1 MGSSIAPSS
10 FVIIKNKINRKS
22 IQNAAAAAANSL
34 SIVVLRLIAPAATA
48 TGTHDS
54 NVLQCNEEM
63 KRRNIKTATGD
74 RKNANN
80 TISMDRF
87 CFPIST
93 YWFLI
98 TLLLAVDV
106 AHAHNEH
113 TLRNSRSESKGHN
126 SAHDFFQSVHEF
138 SNHAVIKPELYNER
152 HKRAIKSTLDTESGL
167 HVPHITLSYHHL
179 GQRITADLHLNE
191 RLIPDGHFLRY
202 QETTAQHGIRDIVQ
216 NFTKTDID
224 LCHYQ
229 GIIRGKPE
237 SKVAISTCN
246 GGVNGVVHDGMDT
259 YFIHS
264 GVDGR
269 IQDDH
274 FLFKHAD
281 ILHNATCGYNSESNH
296 IHETNERPQN
306 WDNIQN
312 RIDGSEF
319 NRILRYK
326 RSNSIDNNIIRGP
339 FNANKHSSFV
349 ELVIVVDIKVYK
361 SLGENMKKVHRHCK
375 DLANIVNALYEPL
388 NIFIALVGVVVW
400 NEANE
405 IDFSQDGDV
414 TLKNFLHYRR
424 TKLAVNHP
432 NDNAQLLT
440 KEPFNGGV
448 VGKALKGPICTYE
461 YSGGVSMEHSQIVA
475 VVAATMAHEMGHN
488 FGMEHDTPDCRCPE
502 EKCIMSASST
512 SVVPHYWSSCSI
524 DQLNV
529 AFSRGMNYCLRNK
542 PTKLFDSPQCGNGF
556 VEPGEQCDCGLP
568 EYCKNTCCDP
578 NTCMLRTNASCATG
592 ECCDL
597 STCRPK
603 TAGTNCRPSEN
614 ECDLS
619 EYCTGESEYCPT
631 NVFKRDTET
640 CDGGNAYCYQGTCR
654 SRSNQCRILWG
665 PSGESSEHCYW
676 KNNNGSRHGN
686 CGFDRINNKYFQ
698 CKKEDIFCGMLHCR
712 HLNERLEFGMESV
725 AVLSHSFLNHDG
737 NIIPCRTAIV
747 DLGLQSTDPGLTP
760 NGAKCGENKMCVGQ
774 KCIGIEDLRSSGFGV
789 ECPENCNGNG
799 ICNSKGNCHCNEG
812 YAPPFCNAPGPGG
825 SKDSGPATNPN
836 SLEGFTR
843 FMFIFFLGVVP
854 VMALLGFLVY
864 YCRNNPQMP
873 GKLFEN
879 IMKSTSKGSAPR
891 GPPSAPNGGLPKS
904 TPSSTDD
911 MNSALLKSPSDSDA
925 STINNGM
932 FGKFKGFTLR
942 PLSDSAPPTA
952 VVAPNV
958 AFVHPVSKSSMV
970 HESSNGG
977 VPARL
982 APPVPKHA
990 TLDRMDLQ
998 KPNGV
1003 VLGMKKASTLGKISD
1018 SSAPALPPPNPG
1030 SHPRPIIS
1038 NPVLETST
1046 CREIGITPKTSEAIP
1061 VRPAPTAPPINH
1073 PAPPP
1078 PVPLHTD
1085 PKLNN
1090 RQKDGTI
1097 KRIASFL
1104 KKEDKY
1110 TPKVKP
1116 VIDKEK
1122 LKNIEISAPIP
1133 QTDTSNSDSE
1143 LQDETKNLVKRAQSM
1158 RSPTKKQPIVQTFGS
1173 MRNPPGLN
1181 RPKSVIGTAR
1191 PKSPPPRPPAP
1202 PGIKKTPS
1210 TTSSGYQLPI
1220 SSKVDHTYDDCE
1232 AVEEPLSDI
1241 KESPSPT
1248 GSDNIYSVI
1257 DEIVSPIQASAEE
1270 SSDGLGL
1277 LGEIVNEIEKRNV
1290 DSIYSAST
1298 LKSATSSEGIKPI
1311 APYENVPSGD
1321 QESEP
1326 DYIKSTSSTASGG
1339 YIRPSTVSSA
1349 APIARVAPTRSD
1361 TSTPANANANA
1372 NAFSSFKPKVEN
1384 ESLTGR
1390 TGRTPTINPKPS
1402 TIASRGNKSFSK
1414 SPSPLAKTTA
1424 LDIKSVDAAPKKSL
1438 PSSGAAKPKPL
1449 TKPTVGSA
1457 GTKPTVGRTISTNNK
1472 KPLENA
1478 SSLLTNA
1485 TKPPASTAQRPATAT
1500 STTGKVS
1507 SLQQKFEN
1515 SPKTKPLTG
1524 SLAKK

>member
-1 MGSSIAPSS
+1 MGSSIRNQKFIENVVSLDGN
-10 FVIIKNKINRKS
+10 NKLIHHKVG
-22 IQNAAAAAANSL
+22 L
-34 SIVVLRLIAPAATA
+34 SPAATK
-48 TGTHDS
+48 S
-54 NVLQCNEEM
+54 NVVVVVLQSNKKM
-63 KRRNIKTATGD
+63 KRKNHKTAD
-74 RKNANN
+74 SKNATN
-80 TISMDRF
+80 TINSSMDRF
-87 CFPIST
+87 CFSSSSISISISSC
-93 YWFLI
+93 WLFLI
-98 TLLLAVDV
+98 TILLFVGVFAVDV
-106 AHAHNEH
+106 AQAHNQQKQ
-113 TLRNSRSESKGHN
+113 TTNLKDSKADTKEYN
-126 SAHDFFQSVHEF
+126 SAHDFFRSVHEF
-138 SNHAVIKPELYNER
+138 SNHAVIKPELHHGR
-152 HKRAIKSTLDTESGL
+152 HKRSIRSTLDAESGL
-167 HVPHITLSYHHL
+167 HVPHITLSYHHQ

-202 QETTAQHGIRDIVQ
+202 QDTTHGNGDIVQ

-229 GIIRGKPE
+229 GVIRGKPE

-264 GVDGR
+264 GADGR

-274 FLFKHAD
+274 FIFKHAD
-281 ILHNATCGYNSESNH
+281 ILHNATCGYNTESNH
-296 IHETNERPQN
+296 IHETNERPRD

-349 ELVIVVDIKVYK
+349 ELVIVVDNKVYK
-361 SLGENMKKVHRHCK
+361 SLGESMKKVHKHCK

-400 NEANE
+400 NESNE
-405 IDFSQDGDV
+405 IEFSQDGDV

-488 FGMEHDTPDCRCPE
+488 FGMEHDTPDCRCPD

-512 SVVPHYWSSCSI
+512 SVVPRHWSSCSI

-556 VEPGEQCDCGLP
+556 VEPGEQCDCGLA

-578 NTCMLRTNASCATG
+578 NTCMLRQNASCATG

-631 NVFKRDTET
+631 NVFKRDTDT

-676 KNNNGSRHGN
+676 KNLNGSRHGN

-698 CKKEDIFCGMLHCR
+698 CEREDIYCGMLHCR

-725 AVLSHSFLNHDG
+725 AVLSHSFLNHEG

-774 KCIGIEDLRSSGFGV
+774 KCIGIDNLRASGFGV

-799 ICNSKGNCHCNEG
+799 ICNSKGHCHCNLG
-812 YAPPFCNAPGPGG
+812 YAPPFCSGPGPGG
-825 SKDSGPATNPN
+825 SRDSGPATNPN
-836 SLEGFTR
+836 SRDGFTR

-854 VMALLGFLVY
+854 VMALLCFLLY

-879 IMKSTSKGSAPR
+879 IMKSTTKGSAPR

-925 STINNGM
+925 TINNGM

-942 PLSDSAPPTA
+942 PLSDSGPPTA

-958 AFVHPVSKSSMV
+958 AFVHPVSKSTAV

-977 VPARL
+977 VPARS

-990 TLDRMDLQ
+990 TLDRNDMQ

-1003 VLGMKKASTLGKISD
+1003 VLGMKKASTLGKLPD
-1018 SSAPALPPPNPG
+1018 ASAPALPPPNPG

-1046 CREIGITPKTSEAIP
+1046 CKEIGISGKGNEAVP
-1061 VRPAPTAPPINH
+1061 VRPAPTAPLALN

-1085 PKLNN
+1085 PKLNT
-1090 RQKDGTI
+1090 RPKDGTI

-1110 TPKVKP
+1110 VPKIKP

-1143 LQDETKNLVKRAQSM
+1143 QQDETKNLVKRAQSM
-1158 RSPTKKQPIVQTFGS
+1158 RSPTKKQPLVQTFGS

-1202 PGIKKTPS
+1202 PGVKKTPS
-1210 TTSSGYQLPI
+1210 TTSSGYQLPL

-1232 AVEEPLSDI
+1232 AIEEPLSDI

-1257 DEIVSPIQASAEE
+1257 DEIVSPVKVPSSIEE
-1270 SSDGLGL
+1270 SSDSMGL

-1298 LKSATSSEGIKPI
+1298 LKSASSAEGIKSN
-1311 APYENVPSGD
+1311 APYENVPSG
-1321 QESEP
+1321 EHETEP
-1326 DYIKSTSSTASGG
+1326 DYIKSSSSTASGG

-1349 APIARVAPTRSD
+1349 PIARVAPTRSD
-1361 TSTPANANANA
+1361 TSISTT
-1372 NAFSSFKPKVEN
+1372 NAFSSFKPKA
-1384 ESLTGR
+1384 ESESTTTGR
-1390 TGRTPTINPKPS
+1390 TGRAPTITPKPS
-1402 TIASRGNKSFSK
+1402 TIASRGGNKSFSK
-1414 SPSPLAKTTA
+1414 SPSPLAKTTTV
-1424 LDIKSVDAAPKKSL
+1424 DSKSTTDTTASKKSL

-1449 TKPTVGSA
+1449 TKPTVAGA
-1457 GTKPTVGRTISTNNK
+1457 GTKSTVGRTISTNSK
-1472 KPLENA
+1472 KAIESTTA
-1478 SSLLTNA
+1478 TA
-1485 TKPPASTAQRPATAT
+1485 TKPPQSNTAQRPTAG
-1500 STTGKVS
+1500 GKVS
-1507 SLQQKFEN
+1507 TVASLQQKFEN

>member
-1 MGSSIAPSS
+1 MGSTIAPS
-10 FVIIKNKINRKS
+10 FVLIKNKFN
-22 IQNAAAAAANSL
+22 
-34 SIVVLRLIAPAATA
+34 
-48 TGTHDS
+48 
-54 NVLQCNEEM
+54 
-63 KRRNIKTATGD
+63 RNIIENVVSLDGTASSSSSSSAALAKTKTTQFLLQSKSESRMNDGAD
-74 RKNANN
+74 RKCANIIKAMERN
-80 TISMDRF
+80 GNDIS
-87 CFPIST
+87 ISNC
-93 YWFLI
+93 WIVIMILGVGV
-98 TLLLAVDV
+98 LAGDV
-106 AHAHNEH
+106 AQAHQILKDNKADI
-113 TLRNSRSESKGHN
+113 KGYN
-126 SAHDFFQSVHEF
+126 SAHDFFRSVDEF
-138 SNHAVIKPELYNER
+138 SNHAVIKPELHHGRLNKALR
-152 HKRAIKSTLDTESGL
+152 STLDAESGL
-167 HVPHITLSYHHL
+167 HVPHITLSYHHQ

-191 RLIPDGHFLRY
+191 HLIPDGHFLRY
-202 QETTAQHGIRDIVQ
+202 QGGGSKGDIVQ

-229 GIIRGKPE
+229 GVIRGKPE

-264 GVDGR
+264 GADGR

-281 ILHNATCGYNSESNH
+281 ILHNATCGYKNDESNH
-296 IHETNERPQN
+296 IHETNEQPRD
-306 WDNIQN
+306 WDNTQN

-326 RSNSIDNNIIRGP
+326 RSSGIDNNIIRGP

-349 ELVIVVDIKVYK
+349 ELVIVVDNKVYK
-361 SLGENMKKVHRHCK
+361 SLGESMKKVHKHCK

-400 NEANE
+400 NESNE
-405 IDFSQDGDV
+405 IEFSQDGDV

-424 TKLAVNHP
+424 SKLALNHP

-461 YSGGVSMEHSQIVA
+461 FSGGVSMEHSQIVA

-512 SVVPHYWSSCSI
+512 SVVPKHWSSCSI

-556 VEPGEQCDCGLP
+556 VEHGEQCDCGLA
-568 EYCKNTCCDP
+568 EFCKNTCCDP
-578 NTCMLRTNASCATG
+578 LTCMLRTNASCATG

-614 ECDLS
+614 ECDLA
-619 EYCTGESEYCPT
+619 EFCTGESEYCPT
-631 NVFKRDTET
+631 NVFKRDTES

-686 CGFDRINNKYFQ
+686 CGFNRIENKYYK
-698 CKKEDIFCGMLHCR
+698 CELEDIFCGMLHCR

-725 AVLSHSFLNHDG
+725 AVLSHSFLNHEG

-760 NGAKCGENKMCVGQ
+760 NGAKCGDDKMCVGQ
-774 KCIGIEDLRSSGFGV
+774 KCIGIENLRASGFGR
-789 ECPENCNGNG
+789 ECPEKCNGNG
-799 ICNSKGNCHCNEG
+799 ICNSKGHCHCNLG
-812 YAPPFCNAPGPGG
+812 YAPPYCNSPGPGG
-825 SKDSGPATNPN
+825 SIDSGPATNPN
-836 SLEGFTR
+836 SLDGFTR
-843 FMFIFFLGVVP
+843 FMFIFFLAVVP
-854 VMALLGFLVY
+854 VIALLLFLVY

-879 IMKSTSKGSAPR
+879 IMKSTSKGTSSR

-925 STINNGM
+925 SAVNNDM

-942 PLSDSAPPTA
+942 PLSDSGPPTA

-958 AFVHPVSKSSMV
+958 AFVHPVSKSTNV

-977 VPARL
+977 VPGRS

-990 TLDRMDLQ
+990 TLDIRNDMQ
-998 KPNGV
+998 KPNGFAF
-1003 VLGMKKASTLGKISD
+1003 GTTKASTLGKLPD
-1018 SSAPALPPPNPG
+1018 ASAPALPPPNPG

-1046 CREIGITPKTSEAIP
+1046 CKEVGGISPKSNEVIP
-1061 VRPAPTAPPINH
+1061 VRPAPTIPIHH
-1073 PAPPP
+1073 PAPAP

-1085 PKLNN
+1085 PKLNT
-1090 RQKDGTI
+1090 RPKDGTI

-1104 KKEDKY
+1104 KKEEKY
-1110 TPKVKP
+1110 PPKVKP

-1143 LQDETKNLVKRAQSM
+1143 QQDETKNLVKRAQSM
-1158 RSPTKKQPIVQTFGS
+1158 RSPTKKQPMVQTFGS
-1173 MRNPPGLN
+1173 MRNPPGVN

-1202 PGIKKTPS
+1202 PGIRKTPS
-1210 TTSSGYQLPI
+1210 TTSSGYQLPLT
-1220 SSKVDHTYDDCE
+1220 SKIDHTYDDCE
-1232 AVEEPLSDI
+1232 AIEEPEPLTDI

-1257 DEIVSPIQASAEE
+1257 DEIVSPVKTSSVEE
-1270 SSDGLGL
+1270 SSDSMGL

-1298 LKSATSSEGIKPI
+1298 LKSASSTDGIKPSS
-1311 APYENVPSGD
+1311 APYENVMTPGAGE
-1321 QESEP
+1321 QEPEP
-1326 DYIKSTSSTASGG
+1326 EYIRSSTSSASGG
-1339 YIRPSTVSSA
+1339 YIRPSAVGS
-1349 APIARVAPTRSD
+1349 APIARVAPTRSETTN
-1361 TSTPANANANA
+1361 TS
-1372 NAFSSFKPKVEN
+1372 NAFSSFKPKA
-1384 ESLTGR
+1384 ESESSTAGR
-1390 TGRTPTINPKPS
+1390 TGRAPTITPKPS
-1402 TIASRGNKSFSK
+1402 TIASRGTKSFSK
-1414 SPSPLAKTTA
+1414 SPSPLAKTTISS
-1424 LDIKSVDAAPKKSL
+1424 DSSTAASKKTL
-1438 PSSGAAKPKPL
+1438 PSTGAAKPKPL
-1449 TKPTVGSA
+1449 TKPTAVTGA

-1472 KPLENA
+1472 KAPD
-1478 SSLLTNA
+1478 STTTTTTTTS
-1485 TKPPASTAQRPATAT
+1485 TKPLTSTALRPAP
-1500 STTGKVS
+1500 GKVS

-1515 SPKTKPLTG
+1515 SPKTKPLAG
-1524 SLAKK
+1524 GLAKK

>member
-1 MGSSIAPSS
+1 MLQLQSKMWKNFNHNNSVVSGDKIIINKYKNIINNDNNNNNITMNELKRKRNISISSCWVG
-10 FVIIKNKINRKS
+10 F
-22 IQNAAAAAANSL
+22 L
-34 SIVVLRLIAPAATA
+34 LIAIL
-48 TGTHDS
+48 
-54 NVLQCNEEM
+54 VIEV
-63 KRRNIKTATGD
+63 
-74 RKNANN
+74 
-80 TISMDRF
+80 F
-87 CFPIST
+87 
-93 YWFLI
+93 
-98 TLLLAVDV
+98 AVDV
-106 AHAHNEH
+106 AHAHNYNSNNNNNQR
-113 TLRNSRSESKGHN
+113 TLKDSSSKIDTKEYN
-126 SAHDFFQSVHEF
+126 SAHDFFRSVHEF
-138 SNHAVIKPELYNER
+138 SNHAVIKPELHHGRLN
-152 HKRAIKSTLDTESGL
+152 KALKSTSDAESGL
-167 HVPHITLSYHHL
+167 HVPHITLSYHHQ

-191 RLIPDGHFLRY
+191 QLIPDGHFLRY
-202 QETTAQHGIRDIVQ
+202 QASTRPGVGKISDIVQ
-216 NFTKTDID
+216 NFTKTDVD

-229 GIIRGKPE
+229 GVIRGKPE

-264 GVDGR
+264 GADGR

-281 ILHNATCGYNSESNH
+281 ILHNATCGHNTESNH
-296 IHETNERPQN
+296 IHETNEQPPD

-349 ELVIVVDIKVYK
+349 ELVIVVDNKVYK
-361 SLGENMKKVHRHCK
+361 SLGENMKKVHKHCK

-388 NIFIALVGVVVW
+388 NIFIALIGVVVW
-400 NEANE
+400 NESNE
-405 IDFSQDGDV
+405 IEFSQDGDK

-424 TKLAVNHP
+424 TKLVVNHP

-440 KEPFNGGV
+440 KEPFTGGV

-488 FGMEHDTPDCRCPE
+488 FGMEHDTPDCRCPD

-512 SVVPHYWSSCSI
+512 SVVPRHWSSCSI

-556 VEPGEQCDCGLP
+556 VEPGEQCDCGLA
-568 EYCKNTCCDP
+568 EYCKNSCCDP
-578 NTCMLRTNASCATG
+578 NTCMLRANASCATG

-631 NVFKRDTET
+631 NVFKRDTES

-676 KNNNGSRHGN
+676 KNLNGSRHGN
-686 CGFDRINNKYFQ
+686 CGFDRINNTYFQ
-698 CKKEDIFCGMLHCR
+698 CDREDIFCGMLHCR

-725 AVLSHSFLNHDG
+725 AVLSHSFLNHEG

-760 NGAKCGENKMCVGQ
+760 NGAKCGDNKMCVGQ
-774 KCIGIEDLRSSGFGV
+774 KCIGIDSLRASGFGV

-799 ICNSKGNCHCNEG
+799 ICNSKGHCHCNLG
-812 YAPPFCNAPGPGG
+812 YAPPFCNGPGPGG

-836 SLEGFTR
+836 SRDGFTR

-854 VMALLGFLVY
+854 VFAILCFLVY
-864 YCRNNPQMP
+864 YCRNNPHMP

-879 IMKSTSKGSAPR
+879 IMKSTTKGAAPR

-925 STINNGM
+925 SAMQNGM

-942 PLSDSAPPTA
+942 PLSDSGPPTA

-958 AFVHPVSKSSMV
+958 AFVHPVTKSNTI

-977 VPARL
+977 VPARA

-990 TLDRMDLQ
+990 TLDNRIDML
-998 KPNGV
+998 KSNGV
-1003 VLGMKKASTLGKISD
+1003 VFGMSKASTLGKLSD
-1018 SSAPALPPPNPG
+1018 PSAPALPPPNPG

-1046 CREIGITPKTSEAIP
+1046 CKEIGITAAKSNEAIP
-1061 VRPAPTAPPINH
+1061 VRPAPTVPPIH
-1073 PAPPP
+1073 YPAVPP

-1085 PKLNN
+1085 PKLNT
-1090 RQKDGTI
+1090 RPKDNTI

-1104 KKEDKY
+1104 KKEEKY
-1110 TPKVKP
+1110 TPKIKP

-1143 LQDETKNLVKRAQSM
+1143 QQDETKNLVKRAQSM
-1158 RSPTKKQPIVQTFGS
+1158 RSPTKKQHLVQTFGS
-1173 MRNPPGLN
+1173 MRNPPGIN

-1210 TTSSGYQLPI
+1210 TTSSGYQLPLTSQI
-1220 SSKVDHTYDDCE
+1220 DHTYDDCE
-1232 AVEEPLSDI
+1232 AIEVDEPLSDI
-1241 KESPSPT
+1241 KESPSPS

-1257 DEIVSPIQASAEE
+1257 DEIVSPIKNSVEDN
-1270 SSDGLGL
+1270 SDSMGL

-1298 LKSATSSEGIKPI
+1298 LKNASSVDGIKSN
-1311 APYENVPSGD
+1311 APYENVSTPGE
-1321 QESEP
+1321 QETEP
-1326 DYIKSTSSTASGG
+1326 DYIRSSTSTTSGG
-1339 YIRPSTVSSA
+1339 YIRPSAVST
-1349 APIARVAPTRSD
+1349 APIARVAPTRSE
-1361 TSTPANANANA
+1361 TTTAPNSS
-1372 NAFSSFKPKVEN
+1372 FSSFKPKVEN
-1384 ESLTGR
+1384 DTSSTIR
-1390 TGRTPTINPKPS
+1390 TGRAPTITPKPS
-1402 TIASRGNKSFSK
+1402 TIASRGTKSSFSK
-1414 SPSPLAKTTA
+1414 SPSPLAKTAVETTA
-1424 LDIKSVDAAPKKSL
+1424 LKKPL
-1438 PSSGAAKPKPL
+1438 PTSGAAKPKPL
-1449 TKPTVGSA
+1449 TTKPTTVVSA
-1457 GTKPTVGRTISTNNK
+1457 GTKPTVGRTISTNSK
-1472 KPLENA
+1472 KAVESTTTPT
-1478 SSLLTNA
+1478 STITS
-1485 TKPPASTAQRPATAT
+1485 TKTAQR
-1500 STTGKVS
+1500 STGAGKVS
-1507 SLQQKFEN
+1507 TVASLQQKFEN
-1515 SPKTKPLTG
+1515 SPKTKPLSG
-1524 SLAKK
+1524 SVAKK